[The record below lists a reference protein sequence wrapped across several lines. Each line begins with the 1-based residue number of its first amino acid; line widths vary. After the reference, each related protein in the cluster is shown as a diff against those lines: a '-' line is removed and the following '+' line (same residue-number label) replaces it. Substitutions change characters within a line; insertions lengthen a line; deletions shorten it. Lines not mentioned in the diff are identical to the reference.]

1 LHKGKVLLGTAV
13 VLAVGLTAAAGTAG
27 AAAKRGGV
35 AHFSGQNDID
45 FSDPALD
52 YLSSGWNL
60 EYSTCVKLINYP
72 DKTGAVGSQP
82 IAEAAQALPTVS
94 KDGKTYTFVV
104 PPGKFK
110 FSPPSNQ
117 PVTAKTFSFV
127 IDRLANPKMQ
137 SPAQPFLSDIVGA
150 QAVIDSTSGNPKHVS
165 GVTVSGNKLIIKLTA
180 PHPDFLSRIA
190 MPFFCAVPTNTALD
204 PNGVNTPSAAGP
216 YYIASRTVKRQI
228 VLKRNPNY
236 HGPRPANLDQIIYTF
251 GVDPNATLL
260 AIKANQADWAVDGV
274 PPAAYSDLWDQ
285 YGPTSKAGKAGK
297 EQFFVNAQLGT
308 SYLAMNTSR
317 SLFGSANARKAINFA
332 IDRPNYLRQGGAYAG
347 KVTDQILP
355 PGVNGYKPVSTY
367 PLKAPDIAKAKS
379 LGGGLAGQTMV
390 LYTSNSP
397 TANLRAQIIQADMQA
412 IGLKTDV
419 KVFARATQIQKEGTK
434 GEPFDMT
441 TEGWIA
447 DYADPYD
454 FINILLSGDSI
465 HASNNNNVAYFN
477 DPGFNAK
484 MLAASKL
491 FGSARTAA
499 YAKLDADITNN
510 AAPWAATHNFLE
522 RDFFSARI
530 GGQIY
535 QPTYGMSLGA
545 LYVR

>member
-1 LHKGKVLLGTAV
+1 LHKGKALLGTAM
-13 VLAVGLTAAAGTAG
+13 VLAVGLTGATTAAN

-35 AHFSGQNDID
+35 AHFNSLSDID
-45 FSDPALD
+45 YSDPALD

-72 DKTGAVGSQP
+72 DHGGSIGSQP
-82 IAEAAQALPTVS
+82 QAEAAQALPTVS

-110 FSPPSNQ
+110 FSPPSTQ
-117 PVTAKTFSFV
+117 SVSAQTFAFV

-150 QAVIDSTSGNPKHVS
+150 QAVIDGHGSHVS
-165 GVTVSGNKLIIKLTA
+165 GVKVSGTKLTITLVA

-190 MPFFCAVPTNTALD
+190 MPFFCALPTNTPID
-204 PNGVNTPSAAGP
+204 SNGVNTPSAAGP
-216 YYIASRTVKRQI
+216 YYIAARTPGHSL

-236 HGPRPANLDQIIYTF
+236 HGNRPANLDSITYSF
-251 GVDPNATLL
+251 GVNQQASLL
-260 AIKANQADWAVDGV
+260 AIEKNQADYAVDGV
-274 PPAAYSDLWDQ
+274 PPAAYEQLWTQ
-285 YGPTSKAGKAGK
+285 YGPNSKNGKAGK
-297 EQFFVNAQLGT
+297 QQFFVNPQLGT
-308 SYLAMNTSR
+308 SYIAMNTSR
-317 SLFGSANARKAINFA
+317 TAFSSAKTRQGFNYA
-332 IDRPNYLRQGGAYAG
+332 IDRPNYLKQGGAYAG

-355 PGVNGYKPVSTY
+355 PGVNGYKPVKAY
-367 PLKAPDIAKAKS
+367 PMSAPDFTKAKS
-379 LGGGLAGQTMV
+379 LMGSLSGQTV
-390 LYTSNSP
+390 TLYTSTSP
-397 TANLRAQIIQADMQA
+397 IALLRAQIIQADMQQV
-412 IGLKTDV
+412 GVNVSV
-419 KVFARATQIQKEGTK
+419 KAYSRSVQIQKEGTK

-484 MLAASKL
+484 MLSASKL
-491 FGSARTAA
+491 FGSARTNA
-499 YAKLDADITNN
+499 YAQLDSDITTQ

-522 RDFFSARI
+522 RDFYSSRI
-530 GGQIY
+530 GGQVY
-535 QPTYGMSLGA
+535 QPTYGMDLGA
-545 LYVR
+545 LFVR